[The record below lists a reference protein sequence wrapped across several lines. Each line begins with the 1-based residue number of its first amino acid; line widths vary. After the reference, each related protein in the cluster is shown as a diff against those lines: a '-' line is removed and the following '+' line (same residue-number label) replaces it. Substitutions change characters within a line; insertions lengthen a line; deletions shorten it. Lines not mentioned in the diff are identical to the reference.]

1 VVIIRIKIGILCGR
15 ISINAVALFL
25 VHFHKLLLPPVFR
38 NGVIHFGIVATNVQV
53 TVAMERAVLKYMVMD
68 IC

>member
-1 VVIIRIKIGILCGR
+1 
-15 ISINAVALFL
+15 VALFL